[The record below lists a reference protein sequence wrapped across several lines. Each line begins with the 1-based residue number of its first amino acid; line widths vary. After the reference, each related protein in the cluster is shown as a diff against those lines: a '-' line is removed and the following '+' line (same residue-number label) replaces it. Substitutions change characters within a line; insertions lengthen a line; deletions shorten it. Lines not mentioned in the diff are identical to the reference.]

1 MAEPI
6 IMSEI
11 EEEPQVK
18 TQDREIQVTTAI
30 EPIVEITNDITNNT
44 NNIDD
49 ETYYEQI
56 INYICSFTYPY
67 SLYVKSLDIYHRY
80 LSYNLDANMSQIT
93 KHIYI
98 GNLSA
103 AYHQGFI
110 KDNYIEY
117 MITAIW
123 DIPTINESLTS
134 LNVNIIDVPN
144 NDIKKHFM
152 ITNTFIE
159 TAISANKNILIH
171 CVCGV
176 SRSVTIVVA
185 YLIKKLGI
193 TPKDA
198 IDFIKSRRSVA
209 NPNKG
214 FLLQLEEYYNMVI
227 ENNDPNEPI
236 LRGYSSKELYNLA
249 FSDL

>member
-1 MAEPI
+1 
-6 IMSEI
+6 
-11 EEEPQVK
+11 
-18 TQDREIQVTTAI
+18 
-30 EPIVEITNDITNNT
+30 
-44 NNIDD
+44 
-49 ETYYEQI
+49 
-56 INYICSFTYPY
+56 
-67 SLYVKSLDIYHRY
+67 
-80 LSYNLDANMSQIT
+80 MSQIT

-110 KDNYIEY
+110 KDNNIEY

-123 DIPTINESLTS
+123 DIPRINETLTS
-134 LNVNIIDVPN
+134 LNVNIIDVPKN
-144 NDIKKHFM
+144 NIKQHFL
-152 ITNTFIE
+152 ITNIFIE
-159 TAISANKNILIH
+159 TAISDNKNILIH

-176 SRSVTIVVA
+176 SRSVTILAA
-185 YLIKKLGI
+185 YLINKLHI

-198 IDFIKSRRSVA
+198 IDFIKSRRAVA

-227 ENNDPNEPI
+227 EDNDPTEPI